1 MPYFNYHAKIMKLIK
16 EGKLVGYRF
25 VDEYNGIKPALLLYF
40 FDERRPIMPVR
51 VHLFDDYLKILPKDK
66 ELKD

>member
-25 VDEYNGIKPALLLYF
+25 VDEYKGIKPALLLYF
-40 FDERRPIMPVR
+40 FDERRPIMPIR
-51 VHLFDDYLKILPKDK
+51 AHRFDDYLSILPKDK
-66 ELKD
+66 ELKE